1 MDLTGNRYFVATTWN
16 KSASRL
22 AALPDRFRK
31 VLESG
36 TTQVF
41 ENRDAVPIAFFV
53 PQSGIQVVNDDEEQ
67 FRGILSPDFDPRR
80 TVIAPDAIRQF
91 SGARGSAVSMA
102 VASAKQDLD
111 EMRFGVT
118 ADQDGLLVFD
128 ETYYPGWQAEVDAS
142 PAPLVRADYAFMA
155 VPITQGRHDIRFR
168 FAPSSVRTGGFLSG
182 LSALWIALI
191 LLIRVRGVLYP
202 ALHRL

>member
-1 MDLTGNRYFVATTWN
+1 M
-16 KSASRL
+16 
-22 AALPDRFRK
+22 
-31 VLESG
+31 
-36 TTQVF
+36 
-41 ENRDAVPIAFFV
+41 
-53 PQSGIQVVNDDEEQ
+53 
-67 FRGILSPDFDPRR
+67 
-80 TVIAPDAIRQF
+80 IAPDAIRQF
-91 SGARGSAVSMA
+91 SGARGSAVTMA
-102 VASAKQDLD
+102 VDSAKQDLD
-111 EMRFGVT
+111 EMRFGIT